1 MKREYKVEDL
11 YIVKVAE
18 YLGYRENDV
27 EQVMNSPK
35 TFKMINKRFLAVKHN
50 NDKFNYELLTQNAY
64 ATDRVKDVIKTIGE
78 LAVYDCIPLKLVT
91 LNKKKIDKEEI
102 YQLQEKLNKSEAIE
116 TVR

>member
-1 MKREYKVEDL
+1 MKKEYRVEDL

-27 EQVMNSPK
+27 NEIVDSPK
-35 TFKMINKRFLAVKHN
+35 TFKMINKRFLAIKHQN
-50 NDKFNYELLTQNAY
+50 EKFNYELLTQNAH
-64 ATDRVKDVIKTIGE
+64 ATDKVKDVIKTVGE

-102 YQLQEKLNKSEAIE
+102 YKLQEKLNKSEAIE